1 MAEKA
6 YSKKDDAIRR
16 GEGYMT
22 GNSHQGIGSK
32 RIKVATYNIHGW
44 IGTDQRQMPLR
55 AIRVIGELGADIVAL
70 QEANFSLEQGGHL
83 DETFFS
89 TLTDM
94 EVILGPTFFKY
105 ALHYG
110 NVLLS
115 RFPIVR
121 FHRIDLSA
129 HPYEPRGAIDA
140 LIRIDGTTIRVL
152 TAHLGL
158 RAVERKFQADMLMQ
172 TLSSDFQG
180 TVIILGDFNEWTLRR
195 AALKRLYSL
204 FGKTKSPRTFP
215 SFLPIFSLDRIMVS
229 PPGSLV
235 RIQAHRSLD
244 IIMAS
249 DHLPVTGIIEI

>member
-1 MAEKA
+1 
-6 YSKKDDAIRR
+6 
-16 GEGYMT
+16 MT
-22 GNSHQGIGSK
+22 GNTLQEPGSR

-55 AIRVIGELGADIVAL
+55 AIRVISELDADIVAL
-70 QEANFSLEQGGHL
+70 QEANFSLEEGGHL
-83 DETFFS
+83 DEAFFS

-94 EVILGPTFFKY
+94 EVVLGPTFFKY

-115 RFPIVR
+115 RFPIIR

-140 LIRIDGTTIRVL
+140 LIRIGGTTVRVL

-158 RAVERKFQADMLMQ
+158 RAIERKFQADMLMQ
-172 TLSSDFQG
+172 TLSSGFQG
-180 TVIILGDFNEWTLRR
+180 TVIVLGDFNEWTLRR

-204 FGKTKSPRTFP
+204 FGKTKTPRTFP
-215 SFLPIFSLDRIMVS
+215 SIFPVFSLDRIMVS

-235 RIQAHRSLD
+235 EIQVHKSLD

-249 DHLPVTGIIEI
+249 DHLPVTGIVEI

>member
-1 MAEKA
+1 
-6 YSKKDDAIRR
+6 
-16 GEGYMT
+16 MT
-22 GNSHQGIGSK
+22 ANTLEESGSR

-55 AIRVIGELGADIVAL
+55 AIRVISELGADIVAL

-94 EVILGPTFFKY
+94 EVVLGPTFFKY

-140 LIRIDGTTIRVL
+140 FIRIGGTTIRVL

-158 RAVERKFQADMLMQ
+158 RAIERRFQADMLMQ

-180 TVIILGDFNEWTLRR
+180 TVIVLGDFNEWTLRR
-195 AALKRLYSL
+195 SALKRLYSL

-215 SFLPIFSLDRIMVS
+215 SFLPLFSLDRIMVS
-229 PPGSLV
+229 PPESLV
-235 RIQAHRSLD
+235 EVQAHRNLD

-249 DHLPVTGIIEI
+249 DPLPVPGIVKI